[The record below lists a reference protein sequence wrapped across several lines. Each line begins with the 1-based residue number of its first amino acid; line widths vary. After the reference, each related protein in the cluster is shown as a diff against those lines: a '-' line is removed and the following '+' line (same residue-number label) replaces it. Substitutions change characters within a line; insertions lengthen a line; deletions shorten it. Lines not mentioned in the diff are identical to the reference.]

1 MTKTTS
7 GASST
12 EFNPEDSSLPENRA
26 CRRRALWSTLGILA
40 AAAVTGG
47 IAGIVVV
54 KSLLLAKG
62 VTVAR
67 LTIAA
72 DTAIKAAAAPI
83 ITVDSGALVGGLT
96 AAAASS
102 TGSTSM
108 LAALF
113 GTLSNNLAPLT
124 VGLVSGTA
132 GGGLTGFGM
141 ARSAMAQ
148 AGEKMKQG
156 VARDIDAIR
165 EETASLRTALD
176 AVEAP
181 QARPKKPTGES
192 LEDINGI
199 GEIYAERLRSAG
211 IDNIPRLAAL
221 SPEQV
226 REIIGRRAPLSLEHY
241 ATWIEEAAEL
251 AAKTTT

>member
-1 MTKTTS
+1 
-7 GASST
+7 
-12 EFNPEDSSLPENRA
+12 
-26 CRRRALWSTLGILA
+26 CRRRAIWSTLRILA

-54 KSLLLAKG
+54 KSLLVAKG

-67 LTIAA
+67 LTITA
-72 DTAIKAAAAPI
+72 DTAIKAAAAPT
-83 ITVDSGALVGGLT
+83 ITVNSGALVGGLT
-96 AAAASS
+96 AAAAPS

-108 LAALF
+108 LASLF

-148 AGEKMKQG
+148 GEKMKQG